1 MLATALSELEAVKS
15 AWVVALLRT
24 AFTRVLPVNSA
35 GISASVNKPFLTSVT
50 LPYLSTVT
58 DLTTW
63 LVFAESVL
71 VTVISAKAALIT
83 LLAVPTTIPSPAA
96 KEIGVALS
104 SAS

>member
-1 MLATALSELEAVKS
+1 
-15 AWVVALLRT
+15 
-24 AFTRVLPVNSA
+24 
-35 GISASVNKPFLTSVT
+35 
-50 LPYLSTVT
+50 
-58 DLTTW
+58 
-63 LVFAESVL
+63 VL